1 MKKLFCYADKYVEQ
15 SSWKDFAFVKLCL
28 FAMGIMVGIRIPDKN
43 KRAAGWIAYFVF
55 LATYLPL
62 MSKFLRIVTEKD
74 D

>member
-15 SSWKDFAFVKLCL
+15 SSWKDFALVKLCL
-28 FAMGIMVGIRIPDKN
+28 FAIGIMVGIRIPDKN
-43 KRAAGWIAYFVF
+43 KRAAGWIAYFMF

>member
-15 SSWKDFAFVKLCL
+15 SSWKDFALVKLCL

-43 KRAAGWIAYFVF
+43 KRVAGWIAYFVF

>member
-15 SSWKDFAFVKLCL
+15 SSWKDFALVKLCL
-28 FAMGIMVGIRIPDKN
+28 FAIGIMAGIRIPDKN
-43 KRAAGWIAYFVF
+43 KRAAGWIAYFMF

-62 MSKFLRIVTEKD
+62 MSKFLRIVMEKD

>member
-15 SSWKDFAFVKLCL
+15 SSWKDFALVKLCL
-28 FAMGIMVGIRIPDKN
+28 FAIGIMAGIRIPDKN
-43 KRAAGWIAYFVF
+43 KRAAGWIAYFVL

>member
-15 SSWKDFAFVKLCL
+15 SSWKDFALVKLCL
-28 FAMGIMVGIRIPDKN
+28 FAIGIIVGIRIPDKN

-55 LATYLPL
+55 LTTYLPL
-62 MSKFLRIVTEKD
+62 MSKFLRIATEKD